1 MSEPLTENELDR
13 LLHAPSVDE
22 FLDQQETTERSLA
35 DYLSELLA
43 AKRLERAQVVRMANL
58 NETFGYHSAKE
69 WFGYLKEWKK
79 QLESDVTITCR

>member
-58 NETFGYHSAKE
+58 N
-69 WFGYLKEWKK
+69 
-79 QLESDVTITCR
+79 